1 MSHPRNLFFLAALAV
16 SLASTPGCEQPAQE
30 LVVYS
35 SRNEQLIRPVFER
48 FTQDTGI
55 AIRFLTDDAGVL
67 LEKLRAEGENTP
79 ADILLTVDA
88 GNLWQA
94 TEGDLLQA
102 VESSV
107 LEQDIPEYLRDP
119 LGRWFGFSLR
129 ARTIVYS
136 SERVSPDELSAY
148 EALAGEKWRG
158 RLCLRTSKKVYN
170 QSLVASLI
178 DRLGE
183 ARTEEVVFG
192 WVANLATDVFS
203 NDTKLMEAILAGQCD
218 VGIVNSYYFGRLE
231 AEKPDIA
238 LALFWPNQQSGG
250 VHINVSGAGMTRY
263 AKHPEAAKALLEW
276 LTTVEPQSLFAASNR
291 EFPANPEIP
300 ADPQVEAWGDFIP
313 STMPLVRAGELQAAA
328 VKLMDRVGYR

>member
-1 MSHPRNLFFLAALAV
+1 MLNCRKLLPLAALASIVVV
-16 SLASTPGCEQPAQE
+16 SPGCQQPGDE

-35 SRNEQLIRPVFER
+35 SRNEQLIKPIFER
-48 FTQDTGI
+48 FTEESGTP
-55 AIRFLTDDAGVL
+55 IRFLTDDAGVL

-102 VESSV
+102 VESPALTRS
-107 LEQDIPEYLRDP
+107 IPAHLRDP
-119 LGRWFGFSLR
+119 QGRWFGFSLR

-136 SERVSPDELSAY
+136 IERTSPDELSTY
-148 EALAGEKWRG
+148 EALAGEDWKG

-183 ARTEEVVFG
+183 ERTEEIVSE
-192 WVANLATDVFS
+192 WVGNLATDVFS
-203 NDTKLMEAILAGQCD
+203 NDTKLMQAILAGQCD

-231 AEKPDIA
+231 AENPNIA
-238 LALFWPNQQSGG
+238 LALFWPNQESGG

-276 LTTVEPQSLFAASNR
+276 LGTTEPQSLFAASNR
-291 EFPANPEIP
+291 EFPANPAIP
-300 ADPQVEAWGDFIP
+300 ADPQVAAWGDFTP

-328 VKLMDRVGYR
+328 VKLMDRAGYR